1 MHLRDRAVIGLLSL
15 VLIGLAGAVV
25 APSLGPRGPGDT
37 PAPSLLVQHPY
48 VEGIV
53 GSAVSVSPF
62 SAQSIAERQIS
73 ALLFK
78 GLVRLGADDQV
89 IGDLAERWEV
99 DADGRAWTFHLRPD
113 LVWQDGEPLTAQ
125 DVLFTVGAL
134 SDPSYGGPGAASW
147 REVSATSSDPLTVTL
162 TLATPLGG
170 FLEAAT
176 QPIAPAHLLAGIA
189 PADLPGDQFGR
200 HPVGSG
206 SFRLAVLDD
215 AHALLVPH
223 VAEPTPAGPEGPL
236 PSAPAPTDSLATAAP
251 SARAGGPFPYLDG
264 IEFRFFS
271 DTGELMSA
279 WNVGQLDGVA
289 GLSADEASALVS
301 GGSARI
307 LRYPSTTL
315 FEVLL
320 NLRPSH
326 PEFQDATVRKALLQ
340 AIDRDTIVRVLLGGL
355 ATRADSLI
363 PPTSWA
369 FDPATSVP
377 VSFDPE
383 AARAALLEAG
393 WKVDD
398 AGEWIVKGAKVSF
411 AMEILSPQAES
422 NPTAFAIAAAVA
434 ADWRAIGLGA
444 SHVALPG
451 AEFVGQRLQAGDY
464 DAAVT
469 GTTIGLDPDLYPI
482 LASTQATSSGSNFSG
497 LQDPVLDKLLIK
509 ARAPGTSE
517 VRAAAYVALQAR
529 LVESS
534 YILPVAFR
542 DLIVV
547 VRNTLTGP
555 RPRPIGGPGDRF
567 WDVLTWRLAD
577 GR

>member
-15 VLIGLAGAVV
+15 ILVGLTGVVV
-25 APSLGPRGPGDT
+25 APSLEPRAPGAT
-37 PAPSLLVQHPY
+37 PVPSQRVLHPY

-53 GSAVSVSPF
+53 GSATSVSPF
-62 SAQSIAERQIS
+62 SAQSVAERQIS
-73 ALLFK
+73 ALLFR
-78 GLVRLGADDQV
+78 GLVRLGPDDTLV
-89 IGDLAERWEV
+89 GDLAERWEV
-99 DADGRAWTFHLRPD
+99 DVDGAAWTFQLRPG

-125 DVLFTVGAL
+125 DVVFTILAL
-134 SDPSYGGPGAASW
+134 SDPSYAGPGATSW
-147 REVSATSSDPLTVTL
+147 REVTATASDPLTVTL

-170 FLEAAT
+170 FLQAAT
-176 QPIAPAHLLAGIA
+176 QPIAPAHLLAGVA
-189 PADLPGDQFGR
+189 PADLPSDPFGR
-200 HPVGSG
+200 NPVGSG
-206 SFRLAVLDD
+206 PFRLAVLDD
-215 AHALLVPH
+215 SHALLAPY
-223 VAEPTPAGPEGPL
+223 VAEPIPTGPEGPRAA
-236 PSAPAPTDSLATAAP
+236 APAPTDSLATAAP
-251 SARAGGPFPYLDG
+251 SPPGGTPLPYLDG

-271 DTGELMSA
+271 DTGALTSA
-279 WNVGQLDGVA
+279 WDLGQLDGVA
-289 GLSADEASALVS
+289 GVSADVAAELAAE
-301 GGSARI
+301 GGARV

-326 PEFQDATVRKALLQ
+326 TEFRDAAVRNALLQ
-340 AIDRDTIVRVLLGGL
+340 AIDRDAIVRDLLGGL

-369 FDPATSVP
+369 FDPETSVP
-377 VSFDPE
+377 VVFDPE
-383 AARAALLEAG
+383 AAQAALLAAG
-393 WKVDD
+393 WKLND
-398 AGEWIVKGAKVSF
+398 AGAWIVKGASKPL
-411 AMEILSPQAES
+411 AIELLSPQADA
-422 NPTAFAIAAAVA
+422 NPTAFAIAGAVA
-434 ADWRAIGLGA
+434 AAWRAIGLGV
-444 SHVALPG
+444 SHIALPG
-451 AEFVGQRLQAGDY
+451 AEFVGERLQAGEY

-497 LQDPVLDKLLIK
+497 LQDPALDPLLVK
-509 ARAPGTSE
+509 ARAPGTAE
-517 VRAAAYVALQAR
+517 AREAAYVGLQAR
-529 LVESS
+529 LAESS

-555 RPRPIGGPGDRF
+555 RLRPVGGPGDRF